1 MKLPLDLKIYAAL
14 VIVGSVW
21 SLLSV
26 HPTIV
31 LTPLGVFATVGRCA
45 YTYALVMQLMFPL
58 WAILIILKSPAGW
71 YLAFCH
77 RLYGVITL
85 VVTLTV
91 NFRVVSGT
99 SQSIVESIEI
109 PGSKASYYAQELLL
123 PSLVGSLAIA
133 FAEVIYLLWR
143 RKRFFAICRA
153 TKSAKSSKAEGPE
166 A

>member
-31 LTPLGVFATVGRCA
+31 LTPLGVFATVDRWA

-77 RLYGVITL
+77 RLYWLISIAVALRVYIKGIFATL
-85 VVTLTV
+85 AAT
-91 NFRVVSGT
+91 
-99 SQSIVESIEI
+99 
-109 PGSKASYYAQELLL
+109 PGSGSEASYYAQKL
-123 PSLVGSLAIA
+123 SLGFFVVNLALSSLH
-133 FAEVIYLLWR
+133 VVYLLWR
-143 RKRFFAICRA
+143 RKRFFAVCRA
-153 TKSAKSSKAEGPE
+153 AKSAKSSGAEGPE

>member
-1 MKLPLDLKIYAAL
+1 MRMKLPLDLKIYAAL

-58 WAILIILKSPAGW
+58 WAILIILKLSVAW

-77 RLYGVITL
+77 RLYSLITYA
-85 VVTLTV
+85 VVLTV
-91 NFRVVSGT
+91 YIKGISAT
-99 SQSIVESIEI
+99 LATI
-109 PGSKASYYAQELLL
+109 PSSDSEASYYTQKL
-123 PSLVGSLAIA
+123 SLRFLVASLAIVS
-133 FAEVIYLLWR
+133 AEVVYLLWR
-143 RKRFFAICRA
+143 RRRFFAVCRA
-153 TKSAKSSKAEGPE
+153 AKTEKSAA